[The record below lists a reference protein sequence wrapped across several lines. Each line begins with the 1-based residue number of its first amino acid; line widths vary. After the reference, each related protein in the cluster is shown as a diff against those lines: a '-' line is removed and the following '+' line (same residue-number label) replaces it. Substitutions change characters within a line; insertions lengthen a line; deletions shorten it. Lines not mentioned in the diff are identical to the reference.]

1 MIDNYFQLRNVT
13 PSKYDNFQVPF
24 YIKRYL
30 KSDDTILDFGC
41 GFGQLIIALKNLNLD
56 NVYGYDINREAEDYC
71 KSKNIN
77 IFKSLSD
84 ISIKFDVIIM
94 SHVLEHIKKDE
105 IIETLKYI
113 RENLLKPQ
121 GKLFIIVPN
130 AQANTGSYWRYEDW
144 THEILFTSGSIFFV
158 AKAAGFDRIE
168 FLDIDNTENLKLPK
182 KIVKKFFLKI
192 YKIKIRFWNKI
203 TSSAFHSESPNIFSF
218 EIKVLAT
225 NK

>member
-1 MIDNYFQLRNVT
+1 MIDNYFQLRNVS

-84 ISIKFDVIIM
+84 ISIKFDVIVM